1 MSNKGEL
8 SDYFSVEASILYY
21 SQRGQTSQKGAR
33 GKQIDQNDNVVEIG
47 RLNAIV
53 ADLNKK
59 NRQLTTENNKLKK
72 TVATK
77 EGLKENNRQLTE
89 ENKKLKKT
97 AATNEA
103 VLAKEKAEKE
113 KLKVHRFPLSGSIV
127 LPTGESY
134 VFRLEHAC
142 SMISDSVL
150 IVFFVFHKLFV
161 HHSFF

>member
-8 SDYFSVEASILYY
+8 SDYFSFEASILYY

-103 VLAKEKAEKE
+103 VLAREAKRQFLDKELAKEKAEKE

-127 LPTGESY
+127 PTGES
-134 VFRLEHAC
+134 
-142 SMISDSVL
+142 
-150 IVFFVFHKLFV
+150 
-161 HHSFF
+161 

>member
-8 SDYFSVEASILYY
+8 SDYFSFEASILYY

-127 LPTGESY
+127 PTGESY
-134 VFRLEHAC
+134 VFRLEHAW

-150 IVFFVFHKLFV
+150 IIFFLVFHKLFV
-161 HHSFF
+161 HH

>member
-1 MSNKGEL
+1 M
-8 SDYFSVEASILYY
+8 
-21 SQRGQTSQKGAR
+21 
-33 GKQIDQNDNVVEIG
+33 VEIG

-89 ENKKLKKT
+89 ENKQLKT
-97 AATNEA
+97 AFTYEA

-113 KLKVHRFPLSGSIV
+113 KLKVHRFPLSGSIA
-127 LPTGESY
+127 PTGES
-134 VFRLEHAC
+134 
-142 SMISDSVL
+142 
-150 IVFFVFHKLFV
+150 
-161 HHSFF
+161 

>member
-1 MSNKGEL
+1 MRTSVVVLDGVLGLWALYPRLFLQVSNKGEL
-8 SDYFSVEASILYY
+8 SDYFSFEASILYY
-21 SQRGQTSQKGAR
+21 SQRAQTSQKGAR

-103 VLAKEKAEKE
+103 VLEKEKAEKE
-113 KLKVHRFPLSGSIV
+113 KFKVHVSTFWQNH
-127 LPTGESY
+127 TNW
-134 VFRLEHAC
+134 
-142 SMISDSVL
+142 
-150 IVFFVFHKLFV
+150 
-161 HHSFF
+161 